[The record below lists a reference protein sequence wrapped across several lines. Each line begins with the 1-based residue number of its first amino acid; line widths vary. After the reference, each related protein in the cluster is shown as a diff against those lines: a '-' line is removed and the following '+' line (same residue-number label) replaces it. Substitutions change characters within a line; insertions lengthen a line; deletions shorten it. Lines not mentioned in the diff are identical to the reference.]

1 MARPNLRRPGVE
13 IDPEFVIWP
22 GWRARLRVLKMPLR
36 SEGATVAQAA
46 EAAGWAH
53 YNVRGFF
60 AGLKKHGVPVSVL
73 ERVRQVWPGKG
84 SAHVIRSMPIIIIM
98 VPVCRFP
105 C

>member
-1 MARPNLRRPGVE
+1 MARRNLRRPGVE

-60 AGLKKHGVPVSVL
+60 AGLNRRQGRPCCTDRQD
-73 ERVRQVWPGKG
+73 ERSKPSLVRVQAMRTEIGRP
-84 SAHVIRSMPIIIIM
+84 SSNIRF
-98 VPVCRFP
+98 RA
-105 C
+105 